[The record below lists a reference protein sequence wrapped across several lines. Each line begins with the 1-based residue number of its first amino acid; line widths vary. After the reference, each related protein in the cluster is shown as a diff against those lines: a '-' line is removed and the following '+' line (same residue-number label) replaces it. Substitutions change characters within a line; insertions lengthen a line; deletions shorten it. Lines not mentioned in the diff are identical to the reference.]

1 MYVQSK
7 IWGKYATSTWGFSVI
22 EVTAVIFSM
31 AVCFLFDSLIGWP
44 SVYWIMGFGL
54 FLLMPVFSYYSDSR
68 YDKKDDDE
76 KLNDF
81 NDRSNTVRYLY
92 LAYVLGL
99 FYVAPLTLILFIVI
113 DKLEIL

>member
-1 MYVQSK
+1 
-7 IWGKYATSTWGFSVI
+7 
-22 EVTAVIFSM
+22 M
-31 AVCFLFDSLIGWP
+31 AFVFLIDSLTGWP
-44 SVYWIMGFGL
+44 SVYWIMALGL

-81 NDRSNTVRYLY
+81 NERLNTVRYLY
-92 LAYVLGL
+92 LAYVLCF
-99 FYVAPLTLILFIVI
+99 FYVAPLALILFIVI